1 VQGPEFKPE
10 WHQKKKNEEKRKR
23 KSMQRRLKILKIFL
37 KFSLQIQLSKKS
49 NLYYEAI
56 LTSPEVHK

>member
-1 VQGPEFKPE
+1 MAP
-10 WHQKKKNEEKRKR
+10 KKKNEEKRKR